1 MATKIVIPDEDFS
14 ANAIYQ
20 EGDEPTPI
28 TELVNGYA
36 TRQNTTIVEVD
47 ITASS
52 NLIRVRTGE
61 LFGKFYV
68 KTNEGFVIRAIIY
81 YNTSI
86 DLSTAGTKTT
96 SGATNASNVQG
107 LSEYTFNTADKY
119 AIITFCKTDATQP
132 ISASEDIVAE
142 LYYIED

>member
-1 MATKIVIPDEDFS
+1 MGTKIIIPNADFS

-36 TRQNTTIVEVD
+36 TRQNPTIVEVD
-47 ITASS
+47 SNASS

-68 KTNEGFVIRAIIY
+68 KTNVGYAIRAIVY

-86 DLSTAGTKTT
+86 DLSTAGNKAT
-96 SGATNASNVQG
+96 SGATAVSGVQDAT
-107 LSEYTFNTADKY
+107 EYTFNTADKY
-119 AIITFCKTDATQP
+119 SIITFCKTDATQP

-142 LYYIED
+142 LYYLEN